1 MERKIKSGHWRIIMV
16 EKFDYQK
23 KICLL
28 GDPAVGK
35 TSLIRR
41 FIENTFEDNYISTI
55 GTNVLPKMVNLYIPE
70 TGQTIKIK
78 LLIWD
83 LAGQAGFSDVNVS
96 YYRGAEGAL
105 IVSDLTRHK
114 TLESVPAWVYQ
125 IQKSVQDIPFVI
137 LANKSDSFDQKTFE
151 IEEAENLG
159 RSYKTHA
166 FMTSAKTGDGVENA
180 FHTLALAVIRK
191 AMKLPMKLP
200 NGDLKKI
207 DLYSQ
212 WEDRT
217 KKK

>member
-1 MERKIKSGHWRIIMV
+1 MSEN

-41 FIENTFEDNYISTI
+41 FIENTYDDNYISTI
-55 GTNVLPKMVNLYIPE
+55 GTNVLPKLVKLYIQE
-70 TGQTIKIK
+70 TGQTIRIK

-83 LAGQAGFSDVNVS
+83 IAGQVSFNNVHLS

-105 IVSDLTRHK
+105 IVSDLTRHD
-114 TLESVPAWVYQ
+114 TLESLPAWIYQ
-125 IQKSVQDIPFVI
+125 LQKASPDIPFVL
-137 LANKSDSFDQKTFE
+137 LANKSDLFSKKTFE
-151 IEEAENLG
+151 IKEAENLA

-166 FMTSAKTGDGVENA
+166 FLTSAKTGDGVDNT
-180 FHTLALAVIRK
+180 FHTIALAVIRK
-191 AMKLPMKLP
+191 AMNLPITTP
-200 NGDLKKI
+200 EGDLKKI
-207 DLYSQ
+207 DSYSQ

-217 KKK
+217 KRED